1 MDFTLFLFIVNCI
14 LILFLIFKKDC
25 NIVIKGGNIK
35 ETIEEHY
42 NKLKEACELVLN
54 SGEAS
59 NNILNQC
66 RAFIQDT
73 IPTNITEQISA
84 LTQEI
89 ENQQNSV
96 DNSST
101 TDAQSSEISQPD
113 TSMTSQDTTLAPPNT
128 NMDTQDTT
136 MVPPNTNMD
145 TQDTTMGPP
154 DTSMNPPDTTM
165 P

>member
-1 MDFTLFLFIVNCI
+1 MDFTLFLFIINCI

-54 SGEAS
+54 TGEAS

-113 TSMTSQDTTLAPPNT
+113 TNMNPPDTSMVPPDTSMDSQDISMVPLDTSMDSQDTS
-128 NMDTQDTT
+128 
-136 MVPPNTNMD
+136 MV
-145 TQDTTMGPP
+145 PP

>member
-1 MDFTLFLFIVNCI
+1 MDFTLFLFIINCI

-59 NNILNQC
+59 NNILNRC

-113 TSMTSQDTTLAPPNT
+113 TNIVPPDTSMDSQDISMVPPDTSMDSQDTS
-128 NMDTQDTT
+128 
-136 MVPPNTNMD
+136 MV
-145 TQDTTMGPP
+145 PP
-154 DTSMNPPDTTM
+154 DTSMNPPDTT
-165 P
+165 

>member
-136 MVPPNTNMD
+136 M
-145 TQDTTMGPP
+145 GPP
-154 DTSMNPPDTTM
+154 DTSMNPPDTNM

>member
-54 SGEAS
+54 TGEAS

-73 IPTNITEQISA
+73 IPTNITEQISS

-89 ENQQNSV
+89 ENQQNSA

-113 TSMTSQDTTLAPPNT
+113 TSI
-128 NMDTQDTT
+128 
-136 MVPPNTNMD
+136 V
-145 TQDTTMGPP
+145 PP
-154 DTSMNPPDTTM
+154 DTSIVPPDTSMVPPDTTMNPPDTTM

>member
-1 MDFTLFLFIVNCI
+1 MDFTLFLLIVNCI

-136 MVPPNTNMD
+136 M
-145 TQDTTMGPP
+145 GPP
-154 DTSMNPPDTTM
+154 DTSMNPPDTNM